1 MNTVLITGSSGLV
14 GSEASFYYDSIG
26 WRVVGVDN
34 NARATYFG
42 LSGDTRQT
50 LERLTEGTANFS
62 QENIDIRNR
71 AAMLALVKKTRPDAI
86 VHCAAQPAHEWS
98 KLHPL
103 EDFEINT
110 SATVTL
116 LEAARQHCPD
126 SPFVFMSSSKVYG
139 DAVNELEYT
148 ETLTRYEADPID
160 ESLRLDR
167 SFHSPY
173 GASKAAADI
182 MVQEFGRCY
191 GMPTVCLRPNCMTG
205 PAHAGVEMHGFLNYL
220 VRASLEGTIYR
231 IFGFKGKQVRDN
243 IHSADVVSAI
253 ACCVDDP
260 PMPGEV
266 FNIGGGYDNS
276 VSILEATQRFQ
287 TKTEYVD
294 RERSADH
301 RVYVTDT
308 CKFQNMYPGWS
319 ITRDLD
325 AIFDEMAGSL
335 AAVA

>member
-1 MNTVLITGSSGLV
+1 
-14 GSEASFYYDSIG
+14 
-26 WRVVGVDN
+26 
-34 NARATYFG
+34 
-42 LSGDTRQT
+42 
-50 LERLTEGTANFS
+50 
-62 QENIDIRNR
+62 
-71 AAMLALVKKTRPDAI
+71 
-86 VHCAAQPAHEWS
+86 
-98 KLHPL
+98 
-103 EDFEINT
+103 
-110 SATVTL
+110 
-116 LEAARQHCPD
+116 
-126 SPFVFMSSSKVYG
+126 
-139 DAVNELEYT
+139 
-148 ETLTRYEADPID
+148 
-160 ESLRLDR
+160 
-167 SFHSPY
+167 
-173 GASKAAADI
+173 
-182 MVQEFGRCY
+182 
-191 GMPTVCLRPNCMTG
+191 MPTVCLRPNCMTG

-266 FNIGGGYDNS
+266 LNIGGGYDNS